1 MEGLR
6 QQAITMNSAVGNAE
20 DAVAR
25 DQSLRI
31 LSRRWAELDQAYDSY
46 KLAFHRY
53 RRVADKD
60 SCATAR
66 EARRLIL
73 GFWDK
78 AMDELEAHMEV
89 KEMENVGA
97 EQEEEEFSAEEDK
110 EVEEPRIDQVEVE
123 VAARDDVLQGG
134 GAIEPGE
141 GDQSDAKDEL
151 ECGAAKDDFWQ
162 GGRALDPG
170 EGDCEIGAKD
180 GSQMADNE
188 SLESVEAAKVKV
200 KVERIDVY
208 NVRAEEFATLEVLR
222 AGQLDPGE
230 VRGNW
235 KEAQWLVQQSEVEK
249 PRIDKVEQEFFDAKD
264 EVSIGAKVLM
274 GTNEV
279 RDPGD
284 GGGQRWKWKDVRW
297 LNVEVKQELDDV
309 WRGASLKLL
318 DLLLHD
324 AELVM
329 LRSGFLRFVM
339 AGCRRTPEA
348 SSEYG

>member
-1 MEGLR
+1 M
-6 QQAITMNSAVGNAE
+6 
-20 DAVAR
+20 
-25 DQSLRI
+25 
-31 LSRRWAELDQAYDSY
+31 
-46 KLAFHRY
+46 K
-53 RRVADKD
+53 
-60 SCATAR
+60 
-66 EARRLIL
+66 
-73 GFWDK
+73 
-78 AMDELEAHMEV
+78 V
-89 KEMENVGA
+89 K
-97 EQEEEEFSAEEDK
+97 EEEEFGVK
-110 EVEEPRIDQVEVE
+110 EVEEPLTDEVEVE
-123 VAARDDVLQGG
+123 VAANDELEVAAKDDVMQGG
-134 GAIEPGE
+134 GA
-141 GDQSDAKDEL
+141 
-151 ECGAAKDDFWQ
+151 
-162 GGRALDPG
+162 RDPG
-170 EGDCEIGAKD
+170 EGDREIGAKD

-230 VRGNW
+230 VRGSW
-235 KEAQWLVQQSEVEK
+235 KEVQWLNVEVQQSEVEK

>member
-1 MEGLR
+1 
-6 QQAITMNSAVGNAE
+6 
-20 DAVAR
+20 
-25 DQSLRI
+25 
-31 LSRRWAELDQAYDSY
+31 
-46 KLAFHRY
+46 
-53 RRVADKD
+53 
-60 SCATAR
+60 
-66 EARRLIL
+66 
-73 GFWDK
+73 
-78 AMDELEAHMEV
+78 MDELEARMEV
-89 KEMENVGA
+89 KEEENVAA
-97 EQEEEEFSAEEDK
+97 EQEEDK
-110 EVEEPRIDQVEVE
+110 EVEEPRIDQVE

>member
-78 AMDELEAHMEV
+78 AMDELEARMEV
-89 KEMENVGA
+89 MEEENVAA
-97 EQEEEEFSAEEDK
+97 EQEEDK
-110 EVEEPRIDQVEVE
+110 EVEEPRIDQVE

>member
-1 MEGLR
+1 MESWR
-6 QQAITMNSAVGNAE
+6 
-20 DAVAR
+20 AR
-25 DQSLRI
+25 
-31 LSRRWAELDQAYDSY
+31 RRAELDQVCDDYQ
-46 KLAFHRY
+46 LAL
-53 RRVADKD
+53 
-60 SCATAR
+60 
-66 EARRLIL
+66 EAR
-73 GFWDK
+73 
-78 AMDELEAHMEV
+78 MDELEARMEV
-89 KEMENVGA
+89 KEEENVAA
-97 EQEEEEFSAEEDK
+97 EQEEDK
-110 EVEEPRIDQVEVE
+110 EVEEPRIDQVEV
-123 VAARDDVLQGG
+123 AARDDVLQGG
-134 GAIEPGE
+134 GAIGPGE

-324 AELVM
+324 AELAM
-329 LRSGFLRFVM
+329 LRSGFLRFVL

>member
-6 QQAITMNSAVGNAE
+6 QQAVAMNSAVEEAK

-31 LSRRWAELDQAYDSY
+31 LGRRRAELDEAYDSY
-46 KLAFHRY
+46 QLAFQCY
-53 RRVADKD
+53 RRVADRG
-60 SCATAR
+60 SCSFSTALA
-66 EARRLIL
+66 ARHLIL

-78 AMDELEAHMEV
+78 AMDELEARMEV
-89 KEMENVGA
+89 MEEENVAA
-97 EQEEEEFSAEEDK
+97 EQEEDK

-235 KEAQWLVQQSEVEK
+235 KEARWLVQQFEVEE
-249 PRIDKVEQEFFDAKD
+249 PRIDKDGLEYRDIQDELEF
-264 EVSIGAKVLM
+264 SGAKKELQELRIPES
-274 GTNEV
+274 NYEEE
-279 RDPGD
+279 
-284 GGGQRWKWKDVRW
+284 
-297 LNVEVKQELDDV
+297 LNVEFEP
-309 WRGASLKLL
+309 
-318 DLLLHD
+318 
-324 AELVM
+324 
-329 LRSGFLRFVM
+329 LRFVK
-339 AGCRRTPEA
+339 AGCRAQGTN
-348 SSEYG
+348 SEYG